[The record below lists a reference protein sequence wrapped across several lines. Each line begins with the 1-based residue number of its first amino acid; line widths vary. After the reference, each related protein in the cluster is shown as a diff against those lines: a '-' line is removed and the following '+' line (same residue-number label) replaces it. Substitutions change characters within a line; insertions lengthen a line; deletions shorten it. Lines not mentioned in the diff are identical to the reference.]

1 MRAYTSPRTT
11 DPGPGT
17 RVKDRELEG
26 FGKRLVTLGKARGF
40 TQEQLGEILG
50 LSQRMVADYES
61 QGGQPPGAILPDLA
75 RALGVSTDQILGVE
89 PVQEKVSP
97 TQARICKRLR
107 KVEELP
113 SADQKAVL
121 RLVDALL
128 KDRGIAS

>member
-1 MRAYTSPRTT
+1 M
-11 DPGPGT
+11 
-17 RVKDRELEG
+17 KDRELEG
-26 FGKRLVTLGKARGF
+26 FGERLATLRKARGL
-40 TQEQLGEILG
+40 TQEQLGEIVG
-50 LSQRMVADYES
+50 LSQRMVAYYES

-97 TQARICKRLR
+97 TQARIRKRLR

-128 KDRGIAS
+128 KDRGLAS